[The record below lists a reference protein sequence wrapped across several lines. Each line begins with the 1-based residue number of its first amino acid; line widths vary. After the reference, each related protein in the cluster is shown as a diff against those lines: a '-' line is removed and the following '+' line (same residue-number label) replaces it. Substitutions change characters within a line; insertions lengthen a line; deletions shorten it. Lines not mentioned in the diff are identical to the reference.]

1 MLKNFQKKNF
11 LEFFQIKIGVIKI
24 KFDKILL
31 LQQNM
36 LGDVIIST
44 GFVKAVREE
53 FPKSKIAFLVSPET
67 AELVRLPFID
77 DLVIYDKGMP
87 MLPVIKKIWR
97 YDVALCLDFK
107 YRSAVLPFLARIPIR
122 AGLKHKRGIFMTHSI
137 KFPPD
142 KEGEYINEY
151 MARILEECIGLKIHH
166 DLTRLYVAD
175 ATENDIAAVN
185 KIMTPTENS
194 LTIAFAPF
202 SSSVIKDWS
211 PAYYKIFM
219 EKLNEK
225 YNCRFVIIGGKNDAA
240 KDFYLPENTLD
251 LRGKI
256 SITES
261 AEVLRRAD
269 YFVGGCSTPLHLAAA
284 VGTPSLAFYGPST
297 PLKWA
302 PRHKCI
308 TLSHLPKCSPCSRI
322 GYGYYCNGNNF
333 CMKNITVD
341 EALTVFE
348 KLREKFKT

>member
-1 MLKNFQKKNF
+1 M
-11 LEFFQIKIGVIKI
+11 IKI

-44 GFVKAVREE
+44 GFVKAVREQ
-53 FPKSKIAFLVSPET
+53 FPNSKIAFLVSPET

-77 DLVIYDKGMP
+77 ELVIYKKGMS
-87 MLPVIKKIWR
+87 MLPVIKQIWR

-107 YRSAVLPFLARIPIR
+107 YRSALLPFLARIPVR
-122 AGLKHKRGIFMTHSI
+122 AGLKHKRGIFMTHSV

-142 KEGEYINEY
+142 KDGEYINEY
-151 MARILEECIGLKIHH
+151 MARIIYDCIGLKIQH
-166 DLTRLYVAD
+166 DLTRLFVSD
-175 ATENDIAAVN
+175 ATPNDIDAVN
-185 KIMTPTENS
+185 KILPPAENS
-194 LTIAFAPF
+194 LTIAVAPF
-202 SSSVIKDWS
+202 SSSLMKDWL

-219 EKLNEK
+219 ENLREK
-225 YNCRFVIIGGKNDAA
+225 YNCRFIIIGGKSDAE
-240 KDFYLPENTLD
+240 KNFYLPEGTLD

-256 SITES
+256 SMTES

-269 YFVGGCSTPLHLAAA
+269 YFFGGCSAPLHLASA

-297 PLKWA
+297 PAKWA

-308 TLSHLPKCSPCSRI
+308 VLSHLPDCSPCSRI

-341 EALTVFE
+341 DALTAFE
-348 KLREKFKT
+348 NLRDKYPASKF